1 MPHVPELTLNNGV
14 TMAQLG
20 FGVYKVP
27 PLDCAGL
34 VMEALHA
41 GYRSIDTAALYDN
54 EEGVGEA
61 IRLATSDGGGA
72 ASDGGGAASDDG
84 GAASDDGGIAAD
96 ARLKRD
102 GIFVTTKVWN
112 DQQGY
117 QRTLAAFDESLRK
130 LGLDYV
136 DLYLIHW
143 PCPQRDLYIQTYKA
157 LEQLYRDGRVR
168 AIGVSNFEPKHLRR
182 LLDATDIVPAVNQ
195 VELHPLLQQSE
206 LRAFH
211 AEHGIQTEAWSP
223 LARGGLLHEPELER
237 IATEVGHSVAQVV
250 LRWHLQL
257 GNIAIPKASSP
268 ARIRENLDVFDFRL
282 NDEAMTRI
290 GGLDRGQRF
299 GSHPDNVN

>member
-1 MPHVPELTLNNGV
+1 MPQMPELTLNNGV
-14 TMAQLG
+14 AMAQLG

-27 PLDCAGL
+27 PRECAGL
-34 VMEALHA
+34 VTEALRA
-41 GYRSIDTAALYDN
+41 GYRSIDTAALYEN

-61 IRLATSDGGGA
+61 IRQATSGDA
-72 ASDGGGAASDDG
+72 A
-84 GAASDDGGIAAD
+84 
-96 ARLKRD
+96 ARS

-117 QRTLAAFDESLRK
+117 QSTLTAFDQSLRK

-143 PCPQRDLYIQTYKA
+143 PCPERDLYIQTYKA

-182 LLDATDIVPAVNQ
+182 LLNATDVVPAVNQ

-211 AEHGIQTEAWSP
+211 REHGIRTEAWSP
-223 LARGGLLHEPELER
+223 LARGRVLHEPELER
-237 IATEVGHSVAQVV
+237 LAAGMGRSVAQVV

-268 ARIRENLDVFDFRL
+268 GRIRENLDVFDFRL
-282 NDEAMTRI
+282 DDEAMRRI
-290 GGLDRGQRF
+290 AALDRGQRS
-299 GSHPDNVN
+299 GSHPGNVN